1 MAGGG
6 QQDTV
11 VWCFGVSTCGSD
23 ASTGGGCRRP
33 LQRNRPAGDLL
44 LHISI
49 RAVLPLQAAQAAL
62 QESADAKKKR
72 TNDGAEEEGDDM

>member
-1 MAGGG
+1 MWLAEVSRTLSSGALACPHAAAMPAQAAG
-6 QQDTV
+6 
-11 VWCFGVSTCGSD
+11 
-23 ASTGGGCRRP
+23 AA
-33 LQRNRPAGDLL
+33 QRNRPAGDLL

-62 QESADAKKKR
+62 QETADAKKKR